1 MGSWIVFV
9 RVNGVKVT
17 GNGEIHGKGFEWWRC
32 AVKSKCMRPMGMK
45 FHSCNNIEI
54 SGLKIFNT
62 PEKFLS
68 VSDSNHVIIS
78 NLQIKNPKTSPNT
91 DGMDLTH
98 STNVYVRDSHI
109 STGDDCIAILSG
121 CSRIFISGISCIQG
135 HGISI
140 GSMGHNG
147 QYDTVEEVHVRNC
160 KFGSSLNGAHIK
172 TWQGG
177 SGFVRKVTF
186 QDITL
191 HNTSNPINIDQ
202 FYCPGGKCPNQ
213 TRAVQLSDIS
223 FIGFRGTSFTET
235 AINIA
240 CSQSLGCSN
249 IFLDHINIIS
259 SDPHK
264 KVHSNCF
271 NARGRSTNTF
281 PAEFLLILLVVALAS
296 WRPTTEASTADVMQH
311 GAAGDGKTDDS
322 KAFLKAWENIC
333 NGDDATAAIL
343 IIPAERTF
351 LLKPVKFEGPCKSST
366 INVQALTFSA
376 CNNLQLSGLSH
387 VNSQSAHIH
396 ITSSNSVLVSNL
408 YIIAPASSPNT
419 DGIDISHS
427 TDAWIH
433 DSTIGTGDDCIAI
446 GGDSSNIKIT
456 GVTCG
461 PGHGISIGSLGHNG
475 NTDIVEEVHVK
486 DCILKRTTN
495 GVRIK
500 TWQGGSG
507 YARKISFEN
516 ITLDAVAN
524 PIIIDQFYCD
534 HKFKCK
540 NQTSA
545 VKVSNV
551 IYKGV
556 HGTSITEDS
565 IKLMCSQSISCSD
578 IVLSDINIVSAN
590 SGKPTHAFCSNA
602 YGTNSL
608 SNPLV
613 NCLSIPL
620 TYEGC
625 HPPENCLPPS
635 QSTKFLDFHNVYL
648 FFLSFLLCFS
658 FLNPL

>member
-1 MGSWIVFV
+1 MLG
-9 RVNGVKVT
+9 RV
-17 GNGEIHGKGFEWWRC
+17 
-32 AVKSKCMRPMGMK
+32 
-45 FHSCNNIEI
+45 
-54 SGLKIFNT
+54 
-62 PEKFLS
+62 
-68 VSDSNHVIIS
+68 
-78 NLQIKNPKTSPNT
+78 Q
-91 DGMDLTH
+91 
-98 STNVYVRDSHI
+98 
-109 STGDDCIAILSG
+109 
-121 CSRIFISGISCIQG
+121 
-135 HGISI
+135 
-140 GSMGHNG
+140 
-147 QYDTVEEVHVRNC
+147 
-160 KFGSSLNGAHIK
+160 
-172 TWQGG
+172 
-177 SGFVRKVTF
+177 
-186 QDITL
+186 
-191 HNTSNPINIDQ
+191 
-202 FYCPGGKCPNQ
+202 
-213 TRAVQLSDIS
+213 
-223 FIGFRGTSFTET
+223 
-235 AINIA
+235 
-240 CSQSLGCSN
+240 
-249 IFLDHINIIS
+249 
-259 SDPHK
+259 
-264 KVHSNCF
+264 
-271 NARGRSTNTF
+271 
-281 PAEFLLILLVVALAS
+281 EFLLILLVVALAS

-322 KAFLKAWENIC
+322 K
-333 NGDDATAAIL
+333 
-343 IIPAERTF
+343 
-351 LLKPVKFEGPCKSST
+351 
-366 INVQALTFSA
+366 ALTFSA